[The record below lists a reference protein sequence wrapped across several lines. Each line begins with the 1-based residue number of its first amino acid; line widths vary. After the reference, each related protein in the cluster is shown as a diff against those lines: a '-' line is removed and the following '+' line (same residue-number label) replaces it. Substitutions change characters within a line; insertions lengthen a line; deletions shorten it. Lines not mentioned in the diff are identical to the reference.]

1 MPYYNKLNRISYRKQ
16 VVKSEMKQAKKIES
30 RNKEKNIISYKSQI
44 ALLTGL
50 IISGRWL
57 LGLTFQ
63 QTGT

>member
-1 MPYYNKLNRISYRKQ
+1 
-16 VVKSEMKQAKKIES
+16 MKQAKKIES